1 MPEGEHSGKGEAEGG
16 TPKRRMVVR
25 WGRAHFEDIEP
36 GDPDHLDT
44 DAAAEGDP
52 QPEGNQP
59 SPEPGAGPATE
70 RRRTGG
76 ERRLDVLRRQR
87 RLKLAVVLLVAIDAV
102 LLVDRFTVSDD
113 PFLLTT
119 PPPSILGTW
128 VTEDPVYSG
137 TAFVISDEVFEL
149 RLSEGGNNRFWIRS
163 IRGVETEDS
172 WRFEITYTS
181 PEEGDL
187 EHIFFLYADGTAR
200 LNNPPDVVWTRL

>member
-1 MPEGEHSGKGEAEGG
+1 
-16 TPKRRMVVR
+16 MVVR

-36 GDPDHLDT
+36 GDSDYLDT

-52 QPEGNQP
+52 QTQGNQP
-59 SPEPGAGPATE
+59 PPEPEAGPETRN
-70 RRRTGG
+70 RRSGGG

-87 RLKLAVVLLVAIDAV
+87 RLKVAVVLLVVIDAG
-102 LLVDRFTVSDD
+102 LLVDRFTDSDD

-119 PPPSILGTW
+119 PPPSIVGTW

-163 IRGVETEDS
+163 IRGVETEDT

-181 PEEGDL
+181 PEEGDI

-200 LNNPPDVVWTRL
+200 LKNPPDVVWTRL